1 MNLEQT
7 TEMPNGACHE
17 SINQTERNIAL
28 LVYGGSGVV
37 SVVTSLVA
45 VVLIILMKLY
55 VQFTYRLALYQEF
68 SSIFISLTQCVG
80 LLQLNF
86 PGHEQQT
93 YDPFAA
99 CTASA
104 LLLQYALWVKLMFT
118 IWLIFHLFVLAVF
131 LKNLQRLELLYV
143 FSSLLVPIIPT
154 CIPLF
159 TQAYG
164 KDGARCWIKEKTLN
178 SSNNCDVFYEGLIER
193 YVLWYGP
200 AVIALVIANLATL
213 VMLYVMK
220 RRAYAEVDPEL
231 TPLVKKNKQALKQML
246 PLTFYPV
253 LFLVL
258 MVVPLITRI
267 ISDAI
272 GTYDHFPLALLH
284 GIAYPPGGFFSGLV
298 VIIHLCVLH
307 SQRKKKSAL
316 KDAKPRLPPP
326 PPVNAPAPASKKP
339 SFSKFSFLV

>member
-7 TEMPNGACHE
+7 SEMPHPCNE
-17 SINQTERNIAL
+17 LINQTERNIAL
-28 LVYGGSGVV
+28 LVYGGSSVV
-37 SVVTSLVA
+37 SIVTSLVA
-45 VVLIILMKLY
+45 VVLIVVMKLY
-55 VQFTYRLALYQEF
+55 MQFMYRLALYQEF

-80 LLQLNF
+80 LLQLKF
-86 PGHEQQT
+86 PGDGQQT
-93 YDPFAA
+93 YNPTAA

-104 LLLQYALWVKLMFT
+104 LLLQYALWIKLMFT
-118 IWLIFHLFVLAVF
+118 VWLIFHLFVLAVF

-143 FSSLLVPIIPT
+143 FSSLLIPIIPT

-164 KDGARCWIKEKTLN
+164 QDGARCWIKERST
-178 SSNNCDVFYEGLIER
+178 NCTPFDEGLIER

-200 AVIALVIANLATL
+200 AIVALMIVNLATL

-246 PLTFYPV
+246 PLVFYPL

-258 MVVPLITRI
+258 MLIAETI
-267 ISDAI
+267 TD
-272 GTYDHFPLALLH
+272 
-284 GIAYPPGGFFSGLV
+284 
-298 VIIHLCVLH
+298 
-307 SQRKKKSAL
+307 
-316 KDAKPRLPPP
+316 
-326 PPVNAPAPASKKP
+326 
-339 SFSKFSFLV
+339 